1 MKKLVYLIIF
11 LLYSAGMNAQLK
23 DLVQYVNTLQGT
35 DSNFGLSYGN
45 TYPTT
50 GMPYGMHMWSAQT
63 GKNGNGFKYLYASD
77 KIRAFSLLPYQYPL
91 FRLPAY
97 LESVPVRAPAFR
109 DVAFR
114 GGSICLVGNGRNPCS
129 GVAFLLTCDLV

>member
-11 LLYSAGMNAQLK
+11 FLYSTVMNAQLK

-63 GKNGNGFKYLYASD
+63 GKMGMDL
-77 KIRAFSLLPYQYPL
+77 
-91 FRLPAY
+91 
-97 LESVPVRAPAFR
+97 
-109 DVAFR
+109 
-114 GGSICLVGNGRNPCS
+114 SICM
-129 GVAFLLTCDLV
+129 LLIRFVLLANHINVVLG

>member
-50 GMPYGMHMWSAQT
+50 GMPYACICGLRRLVRMGMDS
-63 GKNGNGFKYLYASD
+63 
-77 KIRAFSLLPYQYPL
+77 
-91 FRLPAY
+91 
-97 LESVPVRAPAFR
+97 
-109 DVAFR
+109 
-114 GGSICLVGNGRNPCS
+114 SICMLPIKYVLSASLINVVHG
-129 GVAFLLTCDLV
+129 